1 MNQTIVVNGL
11 SVLLLRILLSGIFIS
26 HLFYI
31 DKVGNRIQN
40 APNSAFAQLF
50 GNPELL
56 GILSGSVLLIAGISF
71 LLGVFIRWSALVL
84 FLVLIPITIIIQVGN
99 GWLHGPFWK
108 NVALFGGLL
117 FFIINNPKEYTL
129 YNPSSLT
136 S

>member
-40 APNSAFAQLF
+40 APNAAFAQLF

-56 GILSGSVLLIAGISF
+56 GILSGSVLLIA
-71 LLGVFIRWSALVL
+71 
-84 FLVLIPITIIIQVGN
+84 
-99 GWLHGPFWK
+99 
-108 NVALFGGLL
+108 
-117 FFIINNPKEYTL
+117 
-129 YNPSSLT
+129 
-136 S
+136 